1 MKKVLVAG
9 AALMLAGASAADAGV
24 NLSGDARATYVGKQD
39 YQRVDD
45 SADGYHDYIES
56 RIGLNIDGTTAT
68 DGMFVKARVYFDKYG
83 FEDDAPWNGSERHDV
98 SVDYAYMQVPLG
110 PNWSVRAGRVN
121 PDFSK
126 FYSYNIRP
134 TRVYAMY
141 EQGNFAFKPFM
152 GVKQEETS
160 TALDSWDDNDFM
172 EYGFV
177 ASLKLMTGWTVKAYG
192 RYDDDQREWDQKEI
206 EEMEVP
212 AGALGNAKAMTVAL
226 PSGFKVPLKGE
237 VVSHKDKSGF
247 TGDLLLTNDGAG
259 CPIGFTA
266 ELAYTA
272 ADLQGTEDD
281 GIGSYVMLHRKMS
294 DRFTPAVLAGM
305 TKDGYRADN
314 DFGFVMVGGDLSTQV
329 MRVGD
334 GGDLVFGAFVA
345 NYAASDRLTLTGNLL
360 YADFDN
366 SDAGT
371 LDSAIEVSG
380 VVSYA
385 LSDAASLTYKA
396 GYLTPSV
403 NGGSG
408 VAEDA
413 YFGHLLRLNLAF

>member
-9 AALMLAGASAADAGV
+9 AALMLAGATAADAGV

-39 YQRVDD
+39 YQRNIDQD

-56 RIGLNIDGTTAT
+56 RIGLNIDGKTSKE
-68 DGMFVKARVYFDKYG
+68 GMFVKARVYFDGYG
-83 FEDDAPWNGSERHDV
+83 FEDDAPWNGTENQQV
-98 SVDYAYMQVPLG
+98 TVDYAYMQIPLG
-110 PNWSVRAGRVN
+110 PNWAIKAGRVN

-126 FYSYNIRP
+126 FYSWNIRP

-141 EQGNFAFKPFM
+141 QNGNFAFKPFL

-160 TALDSWDDNDFM
+160 TDTDNWDDNDFM

-177 ASLKLMTGWTVKAYG
+177 ASLKLLTGWTVKAYG
-192 RYDDDQREWDQKEI
+192 RYDDDQREWDKSAD
-206 EEMEVP
+206 EVYRVT
-212 AGALGNAKAMTVAL
+212 GDVA
-226 PSGFKVPLKGE
+226 SGFKVTESYPTT
-237 VVSHKDKSGF
+237 SHKDKSGF
-247 TGDLLLTNDGAG
+247 TGDLVLTNDGAA

-266 ELAYTA
+266 ELAYKA

-281 GIGSYVMLHRKMS
+281 GIGSYVMLSKRMT
-294 DRFTPAVLAGM
+294 DRFTPAILAGM
-305 TKDGYRADN
+305 TKDGYVADN
-314 DFGFVMVGGDLSTQV
+314 DFGFVMVGGDTSSQV

-334 GGDLVFGAFVA
+334 GGDLLFGAFVA
-345 NYAASDRLTLTGNLL
+345 NYAASERLTLTGNLL

-366 SDAGT
+366 DEAGAF
-371 LDSAIEVSG
+371 DNAIEVSG
-380 VVSYA
+380 VASYA
-385 LSDAASLTYKA
+385 LSDSASLTYKA
-396 GYLTPSV
+396 GYLAPSV
-403 NGGSG
+403 IDGGG

>member
-9 AALMLAGASAADAGV
+9 AALMLAGATVAEAGV

-39 YQRVDD
+39 YQRVKD
-45 SADGYHDYIES
+45 SADGYHDYFES
-56 RIGLNIDGTTAT
+56 RIGLNIDGKTSK
-68 DGMFVKARVYFDKYG
+68 DGMFVKARIYFDKYG
-83 FEDDAPWNGSERHDV
+83 FEDDAPWNGTERNDV
-98 SVDYAYMQVPLG
+98 SVDYAYMQIPLG
-110 PNWSVRAGRVN
+110 PNWAIKAGRVN

-126 FYSYNIRP
+126 FYSWNIRP

-141 EQGNFAFKPFM
+141 QNGDFAFKPFL
-152 GVKQEETS
+152 GVKQEETG
-160 TALDSWDDNDFM
+160 TDLDSWNDNDFM

-177 ASLKLMTGWTVKAYG
+177 ASLKLMTGWTLKAYG
-192 RYDDDQREWDQKEI
+192 RYDDDQREWDQKQI
-206 EEMEVP
+206 SEMAIP
-212 AGALGNAKAMTVAL
+212 AGALGNPNAMTVGL
-226 PSGFKVPLKGE
+226 PSGFQVPLKGE

-266 ELAYTA
+266 ELAYKA

-281 GIGSYVMLHRKMS
+281 GIGSYIMLHKKMTE
-294 DRFTPAVLAGM
+294 RFTPAVLVGM
-305 TKDGYRADN
+305 TKDGYVADN
-314 DFGFVMVGGDLSTQV
+314 DFGFVMVGGDTSSQV

-334 GGDLVFGAFVA
+334 GGDLLFGAFVA
-345 NYAASDRLTLTGNLL
+345 NYAASSRLTLTGNLL

-366 SDAGT
+366 DDPGT
-371 LDSAIEVSG
+371 LDNAIEVSG
-380 VVSYA
+380 VASYA
-385 LSDAASLTYKA
+385 LSDEASLTYKA

-413 YFGHLLRLNLAF
+413 YFGHLLRLNIAF